1 MRREIKLPLIFI
13 QLAIGSVILCD
24 LINHVRASTSVVSDV
39 KSKVNPFLWQVTSN
53 ETIKPSYLFGT
64 IHVAYTRVWEYI
76 PSIVKRKFR
85 ESDNI
90 YFELDLLEPSV
101 TIDMDLCR
109 YLPDDKRLSDI
120 LPHELYSRL
129 VDHLKYTRTM
139 MPIWLPSTER
149 KYQDMN
155 PYDLFRAKTFAWN
168 RKHAIWT
175 LLMIDSLTEQE
186 IRSHGTSTLDLYLAQ
201 EAQRLGKKTGA
212 VENVED
218 QCEPLNNINLNQV
231 IFALNMTLNRHES
244 IRKGNAESTHAFE
257 DLIERYKNGNIDTL
271 LSTQEQLPP
280 TKDAAVT
287 AQQIEEY
294 WQEKF
299 IKERN
304 QKMAKKIISLLND
317 QSDESFFFAFGV
329 AHFLGDHSIID
340 LLRTAG
346 YSVERVENARE
357 SNGRSNYREQNM
369 QVNPKFVRNNNI

>member
-1 MRREIKLPLIFI
+1 MT
-13 QLAIGSVILCD
+13 G
-24 LINHVRASTSVVSDV
+24 
-39 KSKVNPFLWQVTSN
+39 N

-280 TKDAAVT
+280 VSFVCCSF
-287 AQQIEEY
+287 Y
-294 WQEKF
+294 SF
-299 IKERN
+299 
-304 QKMAKKIISLLND
+304 SLLGL
-317 QSDESFFFAFGV
+317 SLISFSLP
-329 AHFLGDHSIID
+329 FLTFSLFLVLSLSPFSI
-340 LLRTAG
+340 LLVFSSSFR
-346 YSVERVENARE
+346 
-357 SNGRSNYREQNM
+357 
-369 QVNPKFVRNNNI
+369 PKMLL